1 MIYCR
6 YMFQQENRLK
16 KVRDFNLVLE
26 HGRWVNGQFLDIK
39 VLELAKNQKFFP
51 KKENMESFRKQL
63 RLAISVGIKI
73 HKNAVV
79 RNRVRRQIRE
89 VLRLLLKD
97 GKIKNGYYLLVVA
110 KKNILDKVFAEI
122 SQETKVL
129 LDKAKVLKQLPASN
143 FKFHSTE

>member
-26 HGRWVNGQFLDIK
+26 HGRWVNGQFLDMK